1 MHKKQSTFNLC
12 YKNGMKNPADDNNK
26 TAISRLLAVMAALR
40 TPQTGCPWDLQQDF
54 ASIAPYTLEEAYE
67 VVDAIERGD
76 MGDLQEELG
85 DLLLQVVFHGQMASE
100 VGLFTFDDI
109 AQTVTDK
116 MIRRH
121 PHVFDDS
128 QAQTP
133 AQVKQNWEAIKE
145 AEKAD
150 KDNNKTAS
158 LVDNIPLAL
167 PGLTRAVKL
176 QKRAA
181 RVGFDWT
188 KAAPILAKIKEEIA
202 ELEEVINENNNNN
215 DKRDASNQPQT
226 ARLEEEYGDIL
237 FALANLA
244 RHLRFDPEAA
254 IRTAN
259 QKFMN
264 RFKWMENKA
273 KQEGK
278 DLASMSL
285 EDMEFLWQQA
295 KTEV

>member
-1 MHKKQSTFNLC
+1 
-12 YKNGMKNPADDNNK
+12 MKHR
-26 TAISRLLAVMAALR
+26 TETETSIGRLLAVMAALR
-40 TPQTGCPWDLQQDF
+40 TPQTGCAWDLEQDF

-76 MGDLQEELG
+76 MADLQDELG

-100 VGLFTFDDI
+100 AGLFTFDDI
-109 AQTVTDK
+109 AQAVADK

-121 PHVFDDS
+121 PHVFGDS
-128 QAQTP
+128 NVSQGAQTP
-133 AQVKQNWEAIKE
+133 AAVRQNWEAIKA
-145 AEKAD
+145 AEKANKD
-150 KDNNKTAS
+150 KDKANDTTS
-158 LVDNIPLAL
+158 LVDNVPLAL

-188 KAAPILAKIKEEIA
+188 QAAPILAKIKEEIA
-202 ELEEVINENNNNN
+202 ELEEVLNGNDTNNN
-215 DKRDASNQPQT
+215 DNQPQT

-244 RHLRFDPEAA
+244 RHLRFDPETAL
-254 IRTAN
+254 RNAN
-259 QKFMN
+259 QKFIN

-278 DLASMSL
+278 DLASMPL
-285 EDMEFLWQQA
+285 EDMELLWQQA
-295 KTEV
+295 KAEV

>member
-1 MHKKQSTFNLC
+1 
-12 YKNGMKNPADDNNK
+12 MKNTADNK
-26 TAISRLLAVMAALR
+26 TAIERLLAVMAALR
-40 TPQTGCPWDLQQDF
+40 TPQTGCAWDLEQDF

-76 MGDLQEELG
+76 MDDLQEELG
-85 DLLLQVVFHGQMASE
+85 DLLLQVVFHGQMANE
-100 VGLFTFDDI
+100 AGLFTFDDI

-121 PHVFDDS
+121 PHVFGDS
-128 QAQTP
+128 QVQTP
-133 AQVKQNWEAIKE
+133 AHVKQNWEAIKA

-150 KDNNKTAS
+150 KDNNDTAS
-158 LVDNIPLAL
+158 LVDNVPLAL

-188 KAAPILAKIKEEIA
+188 QAAPILAKIKEEIA
-202 ELEEVINENNNNN
+202 ELEEVL
-215 DKRDASNQPQT
+215 DANNQPQT

-244 RHLRFDPEAA
+244 RHLRFDPETAL
-254 IRTAN
+254 RNAN
-259 QKFMN
+259 QKFIN

-285 EDMEFLWQQA
+285 EDMELLWQKA
-295 KTEV
+295 KTEI

>member
-1 MHKKQSTFNLC
+1 
-12 YKNGMKNPADDNNK
+12 MKNPADDNNNK

-76 MGDLQEELG
+76 MADLQEELG
-85 DLLLQVVFHGQMASE
+85 DLLLQVVFHGQMAKE
-100 VGLFTFDDI
+100 AGLFTFDDI

-121 PHVFDDS
+121 PHVFDESHVVDNS
-128 QAQTP
+128 QAKT
-133 AQVKQNWEAIKE
+133 AAKVKQNWEAIKE

-158 LVDNIPLAL
+158 LVDNVPLAL

-188 KAAPILAKIKEEIA
+188 QAAPILAKIKEEIA

-259 QKFMN
+259 QKFIN
-264 RFKWMENKA
+264 RFKWMEHKA

>member
-1 MHKKQSTFNLC
+1 
-12 YKNGMKNPADDNNK
+12 MKNPADDNNNK

-85 DLLLQVVFHGQMASE
+85 DLLLQVVFHGQMAKE
-100 VGLFTFDDI
+100 AGLFTFDDI

-121 PHVFDDS
+121 PHVFDESHVVDNS
-128 QAQTP
+128 QAKT
-133 AQVKQNWEAIKE
+133 AAKVKQNWEAIKE

-158 LVDNIPLAL
+158 LVDNVPLAL

-188 KAAPILAKIKEEIA
+188 QAAPILAKIKEEIA
-202 ELEEVINENNNNN
+202 ELEEVINENDNNNN
-215 DKRDASNQPQT
+215 DKGDASNQPQT

-244 RHLRFDPEAA
+244 RHLRFDPETA
-254 IRTAN
+254 IRAAN

-285 EDMEFLWQQA
+285 EDMEILWQQA
-295 KTEV
+295 KIEV

>member
-1 MHKKQSTFNLC
+1 MEQRTE
-12 YKNGMKNPADDNNK
+12 
-26 TAISRLLAVMAALR
+26 TAIRRLLAVMVALR
-40 TPQTGCPWDLQQDF
+40 APRTGCAWDLEQDF

-76 MGDLQEELG
+76 MADLQEELG

-100 VGLFTFDDI
+100 AGLFTFDDI
-109 AQTVTDK
+109 AQAVADK

-121 PHVFDDS
+121 PHVFGDT
-128 QAQTP
+128 QQGAQTP
-133 AQVKQNWEAIKE
+133 AAVKQNWEAIKA
-145 AEKAD
+145 AEKASKD
-150 KDNNKTAS
+150 KDNDTAS
-158 LVDNIPLAL
+158 LVDNVPLAL

-188 KAAPILAKIKEEIA
+188 QAAPILAKIKEEIA
-202 ELEEVINENNNNN
+202 ELEEVLNGTDPNNN
-215 DKRDASNQPQT
+215 DTNNKDANNENKGDVSDQPQT

-244 RHLRFDPEAA
+244 RHLRFDPETALRAA
-254 IRTAN
+254 N
-259 QKFMN
+259 NKFIN
-264 RFKWMENKA
+264 RFKWMESKA

-278 DLASMSL
+278 ELASMSL
-285 EDMEFLWQQA
+285 EDMELLWQQA
-295 KTEV
+295 KNEV